1 MRKGVIWVMR
11 KNERRDDIVK
21 GSEKVRKKL

>member
-1 MRKGVIWVMR
+1 MGNE

-21 GSEKVRKKL
+21 GSEKMSKKIVS